1 MLQFV
6 NVVTF
11 IGFIETLLLF
21 LYAAR
26 YYLFS
31 LVSPRKKRSKN
42 PDKTSLD
49 SNSDPFVSVLLPMYN
64 EANVVDRLMKFCT
77 AFDFPYYE
85 VIVIDDSTDETT
97 TKLDAWRDDPR
108 VTILHRDSR
117 EGWKGGALNV
127 GLEHIDAQST
137 HTLILDA
144 DFVPP
149 VDLLQRF
156 LSTFES
162 DNVVAVQGYQVHDI
176 NAEENW
182 ITRGIRIMY
191 SLNNVVELAAKDRL
205 GLLLPLTGSVYMVRT
220 PILQKLAFHG
230 GITEDWEFTLR
241 LYEAGYKVV
250 YDATLTASAE
260 CSNTIRKFLTQTAR
274 WAEGHTRAFRRHFW
288 TMMRSRFLTAREKLE
303 FLFQGCL
310 YLNSILVLALSLGGF
325 LMLPS
330 YPYSISRSS
339 TISSLIFTAI
349 NLSALAL
356 AITVAL
362 HRENRLKDV
371 VGMPYTLLLGYL
383 SVPAVAWAS
392 LKGLLTSEGRFR
404 RTYKTG
410 KITKPSILKRLM
422 DRFKT

>member
-11 IGFIETLLLF
+11 FGFLETLMLF

-26 YYLFS
+26 YYVFA
-31 LVSPRKKRSKN
+31 LVSPRKKRSNN
-42 PDKTSLD
+42 PDKTPLD
-49 SNSDPFVSVLLPMYN
+49 LNRDSFVSVLLPMYN
-64 EANVVDRLMKFCT
+64 EANVVERLMKFCT
-77 AFDFPYYE
+77 SFDFPDYE

-97 TKLDAWRDDPR
+97 KKLAAWRDDPR

-117 EGWKGGALNV
+117 KGWKGGALNV

-137 HTLILDA
+137 HALILDA

-149 VDLLQRF
+149 ADLLQRF
-156 LSTFES
+156 LSTFER
-162 DNVVAVQGYQVHDI
+162 DTIVAVQGYQVHDI

-191 SLNNVVELAAKDRL
+191 SLNNLVELSAKDRL
-205 GLLLPLTGSVYMVRT
+205 GLLLPLTGSVYMIRT
-220 PILQKLAFHG
+220 DVLKKLAFTG

-241 LYEAGYKVV
+241 LYEAGHKVV
-250 YDATLTASAE
+250 YDSTLTASAE

-274 WAEGHTRAFRRHFW
+274 WAEGHTRAFRRHFGK
-288 TMMRSRFLTAREKLE
+288 MMRSRCLTTREKLE
-303 FLFQGCL
+303 FLFQGFL

-325 LMLPS
+325 LVLPS
-330 YPYSISRSS
+330 YTYSISRSS
-339 TISSLIFTAI
+339 TISSLVFTAI
-349 NLSALAL
+349 NVSSLVF
-356 AITVAL
+356 AITTAL
-362 HRENRLKDV
+362 HRENRLKDIV
-371 VGMPYTLLLGYL
+371 NMPYTLILGYL

-392 LKGLLTSEGRFR
+392 LKGLLTNEGRFR

-410 KITKPSILKRLM
+410 KITKTSILNRLTDM
-422 DRFKT
+422 FKK

>member
-11 IGFIETLLLF
+11 IGFVETLLLF

-26 YYLFS
+26 YYVFALI
-31 LVSPRKKRSKN
+31 SPRKTQSKQPN
-42 PDKTSLD
+42 QTPR
-49 SNSDPFVSVLLPMYN
+49 DPKEDAFVSVLLPMYN
-64 EANVVDRLMKFCT
+64 EANVVERLMKFCT
-77 AFDFPYYE
+77 AFEFPSYE
-85 VIVIDDSTDETT
+85 VIVIDDSTDAT
-97 TKLDAWRDDPR
+97 TKKLEAWRDDPR

-127 GLEHIDAQST
+127 GLEHIDARST
-137 HTLILDA
+137 HALILDA

-149 VDLLQRF
+149 ADLLQRF

-162 DNVVAVQGYQVHDI
+162 EKVVAVQGYQVHDI

-191 SLNNVVELAAKDRL
+191 SLNNVVELSAKDRL

-220 PILQKLAFHG
+220 DVLKKVGFEG
-230 GITEDWEFTLR
+230 GITEDWEFTLK
-241 LYEAGYKVV
+241 LYEAGYKVA

-260 CSNTIRKFLTQTAR
+260 CANTIRKFLTQTAR
-274 WAEGHTRAFRRHFW
+274 WAEGHTRAFRRHFGK
-288 TMMRSRFLTAREKLE
+288 MMRSHVLTTREKLE

-330 YPYSISRSS
+330 YPYSLSRSS

-349 NLSALAL
+349 NLSALAF

-362 HRENRLKDV
+362 HRENRVKDV
-371 VGMPYTLLLGYL
+371 VNMPYTLLLGYL

-410 KITKPSILKRLM
+410 NITKPSILQRLM